1 MMDGKIQTKR
11 FDICGVV
18 QGVGFRPFLFRLAHR
33 HQLNGEVYNSDQGV
47 TLILEGAAD
56 AIERYHEDIFLQKP
70 PIAII
75 TAIEVTPLA
84 PGKYSAF
91 RIVQSKGKGSQRSVL
106 ISSDVSVCDDCL
118 GEMHDLEDRR
128 YGYPF
133 INCTNCGPRYTII
146 KDVPYDRPKTSMA
159 VFPMCSQC
167 QDEYDDPLNRR
178 FHAQPNACPVCGP
191 HLFFLIP
198 SKNSSSHP
206 PMGDVENEW
215 RLSSSVASAR
225 DQCRQSDARALES
238 ATSLLCQGRILAV
251 KGLGGFHLAVDGLNK
266 EAIIRLRQRKQRPDK
281 PLALMAKSVDDLSFL
296 VHISDD
302 EKKILTSHSRP
313 ILLLTKK
320 NLDHGGEENHW
331 VSSFHLS
338 REKLNEISE
347 VIAPGNG
354 SIGIMLPYTPLHAL
368 LLEKGPPI
376 LVMTSGNRNGEP
388 LSIDNDDALE
398 AFSHIADGF
407 LMHNRDIYFRAD
419 DSIVQCQKGEKR
431 FLRRSRGYAPLPI
444 FMKKRLKR
452 PILACGGGLKSTICL
467 AKEDRAFL
475 SQHIGDLDNEKVY
488 DFFQDSI
495 AHLSN
500 ILDIT
505 PCAIAHD
512 LHPGYMS
519 SAYALAAAANGAQ
532 PDRWIGS
539 VGLTEPVS
547 KLGDRTG
554 RQTDAISGLPLV
566 AVQHHH
572 AHALSCMAENG
583 LDGEVI
589 AVTLDGTGLGT
600 DGHIWG
606 GEVLVC
612 DVNGFQ
618 RKAHLS
624 YLPMPGGDA
633 AVKEPWRMAV
643 SALYHAWGD
652 DFLDLHLPL
661 FEMIDKEK
669 VNFLI
674 EMIKRGINSPLTS
687 SCGRLFDAVSS
698 LLSLSQS
705 VSFEGQ
711 AAMALEAISAHPFD
725 GGYVSYPFE
734 WAESASTIDQNGPWP
749 DESKAIMSRL
759 LLEPKSE
766 INGSRQIVIA
776 PMIKAIVLDILSG
789 STVELVGARFHLTLI
804 DMLTEAVRA
813 VRRDTGLHRVVL
825 SGGVFHNSYLLSGM
839 VDRLEKEKMMVY
851 THRQVPCG
859 DGGISLGQ
867 ILAADAVIG

>member
-1 MMDGKIQTKR
+1 MEAETLTKR
-11 FDICGVV
+11 FEIRGVV
-18 QGVGFRPFLFRLAHR
+18 QGVGFRPFLFRLAHH
-33 HQLNGEVYNSDQGV
+33 HQLNGEVFNSGQGV

-56 AIERYHEDIFLQKP
+56 AIERYHEDIFLKKP

-75 TAIEVTPLA
+75 TAIDITPLA
-84 PGKYSAF
+84 PGKYSTF
-91 RIVQSKGKGSQRSVL
+91 QIVQSKEGPYCKAAL
-106 ISSDVSVCDDCL
+106 ISPDVSACDDCL
-118 GEMHDLEDRR
+118 GEMHDLDDRR
-128 YGYPF
+128 HGYPF

-167 QDEYDDPLNRR
+167 QDEYNDPLNRR

-191 HLFFLIP
+191 HLFFLSP
-198 SKNSSSHP
+198 SKNSSCLP
-206 PMGDVENEW
+206 PVGDVDNEW
-215 RLSSSVASAR
+215 ELSSNVASAP
-225 DQCRQSDARALES
+225 DLSHQNDTTALEN
-238 ATSLLCQGRILAV
+238 AASLLCQGKILAV
-251 KGLGGFHLAVDGLNK
+251 KGLGGFHLAVDGLNT

-281 PLALMAKSVDDLSFL
+281 PLALMVKTVEVVAQL

-313 ILLLTKK
+313 ILLLAKR
-320 NLDHGGEENHW
+320 NFEHGGEEKHRKP
-331 VSSFHLS
+331 SCHLS
-338 REKLNEISE
+338 KETLNIILER
-347 VIAPGNG
+347 IAPANR
-354 SIGIMLPYTPLHAL
+354 SIGVMLPYTPLHAL

-376 LVMTSGNRNGEP
+376 LVMTSGNRSGEP
-388 LSIDNDDALE
+388 LSIDNDDALD

-419 DSIVQCQKGEKR
+419 DSIVQYQSGKQR
-431 FLRRSRGYAPLPI
+431 FIRRSRGYAPIPVFLKKK
-444 FMKKRLKR
+444 MKHF
-452 PILACGGGLKSTICL
+452 ILACGGGLKSTVCL
-467 AKEDRAFL
+467 AKKDQAFL
-475 SQHIGDLDNEKVY
+475 SPHIGDLDNAKVFNFY
-488 DFFQDSI
+488 QESI
-495 AHLSN
+495 EHLTR
-500 ILDIT
+500 ILDIS
-505 PCAIAHD
+505 PDIVAHD

-519 SAYALAAAANGAQ
+519 TAYAVDAAQ
-532 PDRWIGS
+532 RWAGGGR
-539 VGLTEPVS
+539 VMPVRADGIT
-547 KLGDRTG
+547 GDEDTLEG
-554 RQTDAISGLPLV
+554 KMADIASLPLV

-583 LDGEVI
+583 LEGEVI

-612 DVNGFQ
+612 DAKGFE

-652 DFLDLHLPL
+652 DFIDLDLPL
-661 FEMIDKEK
+661 LETIEKEK
-669 VNFLI
+669 VAFLI
-674 EMIKRGINSPLTS
+674 EMMKRGIHSPLTS

-698 LLSLSQS
+698 LLSLCQS

-711 AAMALEAISAHPFD
+711 AAMALEARSANPFD

-734 WAESASTIDQNGPWP
+734 WLESAWTTDQNEPCSHEAKGLRTP
-749 DESKAIMSRL
+749 SS
-759 LLEPKSE
+759 LEPMSE
-766 INGSRQIVIA
+766 ISGMRQIVTA
-776 PMIKAIVLDILSG
+776 PMIKAVALDILSG
-789 STVELVGARFHLTLI
+789 SSSESVGARFHLTLI
-804 DMLTEAVRA
+804 EIFTEAVRA
-813 VRRDTGLHRVVL
+813 VRRETGLHRVVL
-825 SGGVFHNSYLLSGM
+825 SGGVFHNSYLLFGL

-851 THRQVPCG
+851 THSQVPCG

-867 ILAADAVIG
+867 ILAADAAVG